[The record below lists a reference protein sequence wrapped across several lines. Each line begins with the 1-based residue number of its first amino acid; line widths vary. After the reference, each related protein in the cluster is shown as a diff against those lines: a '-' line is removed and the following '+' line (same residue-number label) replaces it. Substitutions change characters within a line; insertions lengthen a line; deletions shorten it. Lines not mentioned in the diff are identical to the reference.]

1 MGHFFTKFTS
11 NEVALGRRG
20 ESAITLA
27 NRQHPLA
34 IIAAS
39 LVGAQRLVGGNMFT
53 SQADRLKRERMAL
66 RPFAPAGN
74 ADVRLPHAQE
84 YSAFYLGE
92 IAGHLDRLATSAE
105 RLDKT
110 LETIL
115 SRMKPDIT

>member
-1 MGHFFTKFTS
+1 
-11 NEVALGRRG
+11 
-20 ESAITLA
+20 
-27 NRQHPLA
+27 
-34 IIAAS
+34 
-39 LVGAQRLVGGNMFT
+39 MFT

-92 IAGHLDRLATSAE
+92 IAKHLERLATSAE

-110 LETIL
+110 LEIIL
-115 SRMKPDIT
+115 SRMKPDITRGTSHPAEVTHENHDAAREDENCERHCPK